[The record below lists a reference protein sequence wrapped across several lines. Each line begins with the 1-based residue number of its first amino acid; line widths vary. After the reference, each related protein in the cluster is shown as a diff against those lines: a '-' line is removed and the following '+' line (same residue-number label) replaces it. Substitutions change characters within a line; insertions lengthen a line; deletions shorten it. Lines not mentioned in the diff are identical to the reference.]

1 MSTVS
6 NGEARKDSLRFEL
19 DERATAG
26 RDTCEEALRPSAL
39 VMVGT

>member
-1 MSTVS
+1 MSD
-6 NGEARKDSLRFEL
+6 GEARKDSLRFEL

-26 RDTCEEALRPSAL
+26 RHTCEEAGRPSSAS